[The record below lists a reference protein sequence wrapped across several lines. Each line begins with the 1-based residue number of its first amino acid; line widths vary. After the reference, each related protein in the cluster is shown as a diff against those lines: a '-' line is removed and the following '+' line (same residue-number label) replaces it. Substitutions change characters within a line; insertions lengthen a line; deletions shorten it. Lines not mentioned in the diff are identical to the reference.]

1 MRGKSG
7 DLARLVNL
15 LLTIR
20 SAKLAYRGKQS
31 LKMGL
36 SSISLFQALADKM
49 RWHQARQGV
58 LAENIAN
65 ADTPGYHTQDIDFRA
80 EFAQQMQGQECL
92 GPQTVEPTGLPMKAD
107 GNNVSLDRETR
118 LLAENALRFSVATS
132 LARSQLHAIQSAIED
147 GKSA

>member
-1 MRGKSG
+1 MQGMESGGLG
-7 DLARLVNL
+7 DLFGDPEEMQRRL
-15 LLTIR
+15 
-20 SAKLAYRGKQS
+20 
-31 LKMGL
+31 
-36 SSISLFQALADKM
+36 
-49 RWHQARQGV
+49 
-58 LAENIAN
+58 
-65 ADTPGYHTQDIDFRA
+65 A

-92 GPQTVEPTGLPMKAD
+92 GPQTVEPGGLPMKAD